1 MALEPRIGVVEVAL
15 HEEFSAGVVKVALH
29 RVVLLS
35 LLESLNNLGSN
46 SLYLLFRNLE
56 LLVFLQGQLPLSFE
70 VIPQNLD
77 LLFDGIGLVH
87 GRNEI
92 LLEFRILYLQS
103 LHPGYRRRKL
113 CFMSKVLWSNVKT
126 LP

>member
-1 MALEPRIGVVEVAL
+1 MALEPQIGVVEVAL

-56 LLVFLQGQLPLSFE
+56 LLVFLQVSCLSALRSSPKTLTFSLMVLALSMVE
-70 VIPQNLD
+70 MRSFFN
-77 LLFDGIGLVH
+77 
-87 GRNEI
+87 
-92 LLEFRILYLQS
+92 LEFSAFNASILDTTDTIFGETTMRVSRLQE
-103 LHPGYRRRKL
+103 K
-113 CFMSKVLWSNVKT
+113 K
-126 LP
+126 